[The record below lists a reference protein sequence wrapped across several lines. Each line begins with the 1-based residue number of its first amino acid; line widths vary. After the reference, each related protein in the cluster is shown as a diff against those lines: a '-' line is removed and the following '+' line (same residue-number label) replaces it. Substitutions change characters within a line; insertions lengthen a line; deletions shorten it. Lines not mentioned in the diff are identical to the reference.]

1 MDIAERNGSDL
12 RRWLA
17 SAERLSEAAIARAE
31 RCVKIP
37 GLRSSA
43 LLLRPTAAD
52 QRVRRVA
59 RRGVAA
65 FFMGPRARG
74 HYPTGAAPAG
84 PGSPAHAGVGRPS
97 QQVRARAD
105 GPAAGYGVT

>member
-43 LLLRPTAAD
+43 LLVRPTAAD
-52 QRVRRVA
+52 QRVRRVV
-59 RRGVAA
+59 RRGVWVAT
-65 FFMGPRARG
+65 FFIGIGAGSSMRLEPFQPYQVPRLIGCRSPPTAVAGARER
-74 HYPTGAAPAG
+74 
-84 PGSPAHAGVGRPS
+84 SSR
-97 QQVRARAD
+97 
-105 GPAAGYGVT
+105 